1 MPISIL
7 QLLDIMCRDAKWQ
20 MGGGTLTL
28 EADLTKLFQ
37 GLGTIEAFGVD
48 VIN

>member
-1 MPISIL
+1 
-7 QLLDIMCRDAKWQ
+7 

-28 EADLTKLFQ
+28 EAALTKLFQ
-37 GLGTIEAFGVD
+37 DLGTIEAFGVD